1 MVRSQIVELAPFS
14 LAEGVSN
21 DALLA
26 ASRRLETEVLTGM
39 DGYVGRILLQTGE
52 SSWADLV
59 FWRTREAAEAMLE
72 TAMASEVCRDY
83 FACMADADPSHP
95 GNGVAHYRVIQ
106 GYGGIDI

>member
-14 LAEGVSN
+14 LAEGVTN
-21 DALLA
+21 DALLS
-26 ASRRLETEVLTGM
+26 ASRRLETEVLTRM
-39 DGYVGRILLQTGE
+39 DGYIGRVLLQTAD
-52 SSWADLV
+52 SLWADMV

-72 TAMASEVCRDY
+72 VAMESKACRDY
-83 FACMADADPSHP
+83 FACMADADPSQP

>member
-14 LAEGVSN
+14 LAEGVTN
-21 DALLA
+21 DALLS
-26 ASRRLETEVLTGM
+26 ASRRLETEVLTRM
-39 DGYVGRILLQTGE
+39 DGYIGRVLLQTAD
-52 SSWADLV
+52 SLWADMV

-72 TAMASEVCRDY
+72 VAMESKACRDY
-83 FACMADADPSHP
+83 FACMADADPAHP